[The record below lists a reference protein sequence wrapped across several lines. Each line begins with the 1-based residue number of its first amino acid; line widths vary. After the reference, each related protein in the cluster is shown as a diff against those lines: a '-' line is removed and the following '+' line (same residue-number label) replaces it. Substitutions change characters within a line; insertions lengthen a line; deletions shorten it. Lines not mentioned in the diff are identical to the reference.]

1 MSDLVSLLSMTQQL
15 AIHPSQR
22 FDAELVPAGDDVE
35 VVRVVVGELDE
46 FPIYVSATPTQLLFI
61 TYLWREEEVNPEHRV
76 DMLEAMLDMN
86 IPIPLSSFSRIGEHY
101 VLFGAVRRDASM
113 EAIIVELN
121 SLAENAVDA
130 LEAMQDYL
138 K

>member
-86 IPIPLSSFSRIGEHY
+86 IPIPLSSFSSFPQSSITQAHY
-101 VLFGAVRRDASM
+101 VRLWSIALR
-113 EAIIVELN
+113 N
-121 SLAENAVDA
+121 STMKPPLTSDISS
-130 LEAMQDYL
+130 
-138 K
+138 